1 MKIKPARYLFEE
13 IYTFFYQKTGSFTGK
28 EYQEFFENLGE
39 IYLKQNKDW
48 PVLI

>member
-1 MKIKPARYLFEE
+1 M
-13 IYTFFYQKTGSFTGK
+13 FFKNRKKNGK